1 MKNQRIATSKFLS
14 KRRQNVPSNP
24 EYRSSGSSSIKELWR
39 HFDEKQ
45 RMPDHERNA
54 NLLDEVGE
62 VNKGKMGE
70 EGRVRVEKQVNVK
83 GYVSVQV

>member
-24 EYRSSGSSSIKELWR
+24 EYRSPGSSSIKELWR

-45 RMPDHERNA
+45 
-54 NLLDEVGE
+54 
-62 VNKGKMGE
+62 GKKDG
-70 EGRVRVEKQVNVK
+70 VRVEKQVNVK